1 MGTLIITG
9 ASGWLGKGLMA
20 RFCSSGIEGYTKIT
34 AIVKNEE
41 EVREVKK
48 LTSNAN
54 VQTVICDLSHAIS
67 SERAL
72 TFDSGSHLIHAA
84 GVIHPRKVADF
95 YHVNVNGTRN
105 ILNAARVGGV
115 EKITVV
121 SSNSVNGVSRN
132 KNHIFNEESKLAPYM
147 HYGRSKVQM
156 EELVKQSAS
165 NFDQVTTVRAP
176 WFYGPHQPARQTQ
189 FFSMIKNGKFPLFG
203 RADNLRSMVYI
214 ENLIDGILLSLR
226 PRKTNF
232 DTFWIADEKPYSM
245 LEIVQTVSD
254 VLLEDFNI
262 NVKQNKIFLPKF
274 IPQVAQAADFTMQS
288 VGLYNQKIH
297 VLSEMNKTIACDIS
311 KAKELL
317 KYNPKYSL
325 RAGMKSSVAWLIDK
339 KVEIK

>member
-1 MGTLIITG
+1 
-9 ASGWLGKGLMA
+9 
-20 RFCSSGIEGYTKIT
+20 
-34 AIVKNEE
+34 
-41 EVREVKK
+41 
-48 LTSNAN
+48 
-54 VQTVICDLSHAIS
+54 
-67 SERAL
+67 
-72 TFDSGSHLIHAA
+72 
-84 GVIHPRKVADF
+84 
-95 YHVNVNGTRN
+95 
-105 ILNAARVGGV
+105 
-115 EKITVV
+115 
-121 SSNSVNGVSRN
+121 
-132 KNHIFNEESKLAPYM
+132 
-147 HYGRSKVQM
+147 
-156 EELVKQSAS
+156 
-165 NFDQVTTVRAP
+165 
-176 WFYGPHQPARQTQ
+176 
-189 FFSMIKNGKFPLFG
+189 MIKNGKFPLFG

>member
-1 MGTLIITG
+1 MDTLVITG
-9 ASGWLGKGLMA
+9 AAGWLGKGLIA

-54 VQTVICDLSHAIS
+54 VQTVICDLSDAIS

-72 TFDSGSHLIHAA
+72 TFVSGSHLIHAA

-156 EELVKQSAS
+156 EELVRQTAS
-165 NFDQVTTVRAP
+165 NFDQVTTIRAP
-176 WFYGPHQPARQTQ
+176 WFYGPYQPARQTQ

-254 VLLEDFNI
+254 VLLEEFNI
-262 NVKQNKIFLPKF
+262 NVKQNNIFLPKF
-274 IPQVAQAADFTMQS
+274 IPQVAQVTDFTMQS

-297 VLSEMNKTIACDIS
+297 VLSEMNKIIACDIS
-311 KAKELL
+311 KAQKILGYGPAIALYEGMVASIQYL
-317 KYNPKYSL
+317 KS
-325 RAGMKSSVAWLIDK
+325 RGVT
-339 KVEIK
+339 V